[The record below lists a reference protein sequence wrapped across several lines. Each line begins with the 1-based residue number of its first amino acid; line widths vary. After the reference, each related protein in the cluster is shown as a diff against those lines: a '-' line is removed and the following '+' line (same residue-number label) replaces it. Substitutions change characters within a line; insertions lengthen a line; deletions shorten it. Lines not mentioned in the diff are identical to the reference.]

1 MDLLKSTFKILTMM
15 YYDPSTQIPVA
26 EATPVTN
33 LKSVQPS
40 LPSQAFGRVI
50 DGNGNEPFQRRIQ
63 SGASE
68 MAQRAKCFAT
78 KPGDLS
84 SIPGTHIEAKC
95 GGMHL

>member
-1 MDLLKSTFKILTMM
+1 MELLKATCHIVTLM
-15 YYDPSTQIPVA
+15 YYGPSTQIPVA
-26 EATPVTN
+26 EAIPVTN
-33 LKSVQPS
+33 LESVQPS

-63 SGASE
+63 SGARE